1 MIAATL
7 FFILI
12 GSLIL
17 TIVLLLYSRL
27 RARGSVDRASGS
39 GPEERGF
46 ESLRAHTIKKQ
57 QTSIIC
63 LLLFSLG
70 LLTRRCRVDYLTCR
84 GHLDR
89 EDRHNR
95 RCGHHR

>member
-7 FFILI
+7 FLVVLDSI

-17 TIVLLLYSRL
+17 PIVLLLETKL

-46 ESLRAHTIKKQ
+46 ESLRAHTSKSSRQINVCCFFVW
-57 QTSIIC
+57 SC
-63 LLLFSLG
+63 
-70 LLTRRCRVDYLTCR
+70 
-84 GHLDR
+84 
-89 EDRHNR
+89 
-95 RCGHHR
+95 